1 MRRMTEAVHIQT
13 GRSMEWM
20 NAGEMVKCLN
30 QKLGGW
36 ANYFKLGPITKAYR
50 FLDKY
55 TTTRLRRWL
64 CKKHKQSGGSKR
76 YPEEFFYQ
84 QMRLIRLPQLPPRL
98 PSQKHDALSES

>member
-20 NAGEMVKCLN
+20 DAGEMAKCLN

-36 ANYFKLGPITKAYR
+36 ANYFKLGPIKKAYQ

-55 TTTRLRRWL
+55 NTTRLLRWL
-64 CKKHKQSGGSKR
+64 CKKHKERVGSKR
-76 YPEEFFYQ
+76 YPEEFFYH
-84 QMRLIRLPQLPPRL
+84 QMGLIRLAQPPHSLRC
-98 PSQKHDALSES
+98 QTA